1 MARMRK
7 PFQGV
12 SNIVRFNWH
21 FFALAAAAMAA
32 VAWASLGLD
41 GNLRLAGFSIIAALG
56 GLMVISLCVSFY
68 VYDRSG
74 LYDFAWLDSIALGQ
88 GGAMLNIHAGLD
100 EMTPLLRERYPK
112 AEWMVMDFYDP
123 AKHTE
128 ISIRRA
134 RTLYPPSPHDIQ
146 VSTAE
151 LPVAAESMDAI
162 FVILAAHEIREKQE
176 RHEFFNEL
184 HRVLKPDGC
193 TVVLEHLRDASNFC
207 AYFVGVFHFL
217 SRKTWVEVF
226 EQSRF
231 RIAKTIKP
239 NPFMTCFILEKDGS
253 TP

>member
-56 GLMVISLCVSFY
+56 GLMAISLCVSFY

-100 EMTPLLRERYPK
+100 EMTPLLRERYPE
-112 AEWMVMDFYDP
+112 AE
-123 AKHTE
+123 
-128 ISIRRA
+128 
-134 RTLYPPSPHDIQ
+134 
-146 VSTAE
+146 
-151 LPVAAESMDAI
+151 
-162 FVILAAHEIREKQE
+162 
-176 RHEFFNEL
+176 
-184 HRVLKPDGC
+184 
-193 TVVLEHLRDASNFC
+193 
-207 AYFVGVFHFL
+207 
-217 SRKTWVEVF
+217 
-226 EQSRF
+226 
-231 RIAKTIKP
+231 
-239 NPFMTCFILEKDGS
+239 
-253 TP
+253 